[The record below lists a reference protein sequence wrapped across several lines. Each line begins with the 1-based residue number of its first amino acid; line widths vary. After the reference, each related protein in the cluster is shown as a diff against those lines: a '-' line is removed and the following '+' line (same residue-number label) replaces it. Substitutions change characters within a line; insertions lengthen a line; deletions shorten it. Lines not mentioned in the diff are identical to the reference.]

1 MSSIDER
8 VVQMKFDNKQFES
21 GVRTTLAALEALK
34 KGLDFKATST
44 KFSTSLESLNK
55 DAQNL
60 KKTLNFKD
68 ASKSF
73 DDLGN
78 SAKSATSNIDF
89 ATVGNKLMSLS
100 EKIQG
105 VKKHFT
111 FSKEANNVADLERTV
126 NKMDLSPMANA
137 IEDIKNRFNNMGIVG
152 ITIMQN
158 LTNMAMQTGTSI
170 VKAMSIQSV
179 IDGYREYETQIN
191 SVQTIL
197 ANTKKEGTNIAQ
209 VNSALD
215 TLNTYADKT
224 IYNFTEMTRNIGTFT
239 AAGVD
244 LQTSVNSIQGI
255 ANLAAVSGSSSLQAS
270 TAMYQLSQAIA
281 SGTVKLMDWNSVVNA
296 GMGGQVF
303 QDALIRTSEHL
314 HTGAKAAIEAQG
326 SFRES
331 LQTGWLTVDVLTE
344 TLKQFSLNVETAEDY
359 EQVMADLVSQGYT
372 EEEAKDI
379 ADMARTAMDAATKVK
394 TFTQLIDTLKE
405 ELGSGWAMSW
415 RIIIGDFEDAKA
427 LWTEVANVLQ
437 TAISNSSQ
445 LRNDMLKGWADLGGR
460 TTMIEGF
467 KNIFEAIVPILTK
480 VSESFREL
488 FPRTTS
494 QQLYDLTV
502 KFKDFTETLKPSEER
517 LNQISRISKGLFS
530 ILSMLKKSVA
540 TIIKPIGDFLGSDG
554 MKGLIDGLLEA
565 AACFGDFF
573 SAMNEGAE
581 SSGFFTKVT
590 ENLSN
595 TLKGLSNPLSVIGE
609 VIKDFAK
616 MITDI
621 AKVISESLGSL
632 FEWLTGN
639 INFSDILTLI
649 ASGGIVSVAS
659 NIDKLVESI
668 QKFLKNIANKQYT
681 GFIDTLKTSLSSFF
695 KELGASIQAF
705 TMMVNTV
712 SLVAI
717 AGAIALLVHSIKV
730 LTQLDFGLVLAN
742 LPVMA
747 ILIGTLVKNFK
758 KLVVVIKGLNLK
770 STIAASL
777 AMVALAES
785 LNLMA
790 KAMQKM
796 ADIPFDKILQSLGS
810 VIVVLKA
817 MSVLLRKTDLSKKSL
832 SASATL
838 ILISASLVVM
848 SKAIENLANL
858 SVGGAIQGVVA
869 ISAALF
875 AMVGALKLIDNLK
888 ISPSVPVTLLGISI
902 SMVIVAKA
910 LKELGSMSLDD
921 EIPNSLSAMAIALTE
936 LTVVTA
942 VLDKFSGLKSLV
954 GAASILMLTLALK
967 PIAEALK
974 EFAKISDLSAGRALR
989 IMGIALLELVVVNG
1003 ILGYFAGLS
1012 GVVAAVSVLI
1022 LVQALQPIADALKE
1036 FSSINVDDSQR
1047 ALEMMGIALLELIT
1061 IDGIL
1066 GRFAGLSGIVAAVS
1080 VLILVQALQ
1089 PIADAL
1095 KEFVSMS
1102 WDEIKRGLVAMGGA
1116 LVELGIVA
1124 GLLGGLGGI
1133 AALVGAG
1140 TILLASQGLEQIA
1153 NALQKFGSMSW
1164 DEIEQGLTA
1173 MGIALEQIAVGSLLN
1188 TLGIIG
1194 SFSIA
1199 EVAEPLG
1206 VLADSVKKWQDVQV
1220 PENLKDQLYAL
1231 SDGVM
1236 AFTLSGF
1243 GAGVIADVAEPLG
1256 VMAESLRKWQDVQV
1270 SDELTDSL
1278 KRFANALVDFNLA
1291 FIAGFSIGAVVDPLK
1306 NLAEAVNQWKD
1317 VSIPDDIDDGLTA
1330 LSEGI
1335 NAFSLSF
1342 AGGFSLGT
1350 VTGPLGDLADAV
1362 KKWQGV
1368 SVPEGIGDQLKS
1380 LADAISVFSGAF
1392 VTGWSLGSVAGP
1404 LGDLADSLHKWEGL
1418 TIPTDIQDG
1427 LTSLA
1432 NGVNQF
1438 ANSGSAMYILNESGG
1453 ALGVLGEGLQ
1463 KLSGIDYEGIAGH
1476 LTSFSQSIQGLPEQ
1490 LSSFTTAIGDSIYTI
1505 ATSIVSQTDSVITAV
1520 TDMMNQVVNSLNAQN
1535 DAFGQAGSNIAQ
1547 YFTYEMSQGL
1557 LTQGM
1562 VVVTAIQQLSQQ
1574 ITEAGLSEFS
1584 SYVTDYVTSGSDLL
1598 QAFEQGADSRKSEV
1612 VSLFQSL
1619 ASECLTALQSTDN
1632 TGFYQAGLNMMLG
1645 LQNGIIEGRSGVINA
1660 AIKVST
1666 DALTATRDALDEH
1679 SPSKATAKMG
1689 RYYDQGLINGMEEL
1703 LHKVRKTSE
1712 IVGKEALTGLK
1723 NSMSGLEVNTTSFSP
1738 VITPVVDASNLRTL
1752 SGFNTSKTLTY
1763 NARIANAQVISPV
1776 RAMQKSFEQER
1787 AATVQS
1793 NNEVLESLKGLR
1805 SDISSYNETLSTM
1818 ENAMYIDGKKLASS
1832 IAKPMNRELGTLSKR
1847 GRL

>member
-1 MSSIDER
+1 MSSVDER

-78 SAKSATSNIDF
+78 SAKSVTSKIDF
-89 ATVGNKLMSLS
+89 TTVGNKLMSLS

-111 FSKEANNVADLERTV
+111 FNKEANNVADLERTV
-126 NKMDLSPMANA
+126 NKIDLSPMANA
-137 IEDIKNRFNNMGIVG
+137 IEDVKNRFNNMGIVG

-197 ANTKKEGTNIAQ
+197 ANTKKEGTNITQ

-215 TLNTYADKT
+215 TLNAYADKT

-239 AAGVD
+239 AAGVG
-244 LQTSVNSIQGI
+244 LQTSVDSIQGI

-281 SGTVKLMDWNSVVNA
+281 AGTVKLMDWNSVVNA

-314 HTGAKAAIEAQG
+314 KTGAKAAIEAKG

-331 LQTGWLTVDVLTE
+331 LQEGWLTVDVLTE
-344 TLKQFSLNVETAEDY
+344 TLKQFALNAESAEDY
-359 EQVMADLVSQGYT
+359 ERVMADLVSQGYT
-372 EEEAKDI
+372 QDEAKDI

-405 ELGSGWAMSW
+405 ELGSGWAQTW
-415 RIIIGDFEDAKA
+415 RIVIGDFEDAKT
-427 LWTEVANVLQ
+427 LWTDVANVLQ

-445 LRNDMLKGWADLGGR
+445 LRNDMVQGWADLGGR
-460 TTMIEGF
+460 TTMLEGF
-467 KNIFEAIVPILTK
+467 KNIFESIVPILTK

-502 KFKDFTETLKPSEER
+502 KFKDFTATLKPSEER
-517 LNQISRISKGLFS
+517 LNQIGRISKGLFS

-540 TIIKPIGDFLGSDG
+540 AIIKPIGDFLGSDG

-565 AACFGDFF
+565 TACFGDFF
-573 SAMNEGAE
+573 SAMNEGTE
-581 SSGFFTKVT
+581 SSGFFTSVT

-595 TLKGLSNPLSVIGE
+595 ALKGLSNPLSAIGE
-609 VIKDFAK
+609 GIKAFAK

-621 AKVISESLGSL
+621 ANVISEGLGSL

-639 INFSDILTLI
+639 INLDDILTLI
-649 ASGGIVSVAS
+649 AGGGIVSVAS
-659 NIDKLVESI
+659 NIDKLTEAI
-668 QKFLKNIANKQYT
+668 QKFLKNIANKQNT
-681 GFIDTLKTSLSSFF
+681 GFIDTLKTSLTSFF
-695 KELGASIQAF
+695 KELGASLQAF

-747 ILIGTLVKNFK
+747 VLIGTLVKNFK
-758 KLVVVIKGLNLK
+758 KLVVVIKGLDPK

-796 ADIPFDKILQSLGS
+796 ADIPSDKILQSLGS
-810 VIVVLKA
+810 VIAVLTA
-817 MSVLLRKTDLSKKSL
+817 MSVFLNKTDLSNKSL
-832 SASATL
+832 SASVTL
-838 ILISASLVVM
+838 IAISASLVIM

-858 SVGGAIQGVVA
+858 SIGGVIQGVVG

-875 AMVGALKLIDNLK
+875 AMVGALKLLDGLK
-888 ISPSVPVTLLGISI
+888 ISASVPITLLSISI
-902 SMVIVAKA
+902 SMTIVAKA
-910 LKELGSMSLDD
+910 LKELGSMSWD
-921 EIPNSLSAMAIALTE
+921 EITKSLSTMAIALTE
-936 LTVVTA
+936 LVAVTV
-942 VLDKFSGLKSLV
+942 VLDKFSGAKSLV
-954 GAASILMLTLALK
+954 GAAAVLMLTLALK

-974 EFAKISDLSAGRALR
+974 EFAEMNISSAERALA
-989 IMGIALLELVVVNG
+989 IMGTALLELALVNG
-1003 ILGYFAGLS
+1003 ILGQFGGASAIL
-1012 GVVAAVSVLI
+1012 AAASVLI

-1036 FSSINVDDSQR
+1036 FASIQVDDAQR
-1047 ALEMMGIALLELIT
+1047 ALDTMGIALLELALV
-1061 IDGIL
+1061 DGIL
-1066 GRFAGLSGIVAAVS
+1066 GRFAGLSGVIAAAS

-1095 KEFVSMS
+1095 KQFASMS
-1102 WDEIKRGLVAMGGA
+1102 WDEIARGLVAMGGA
-1116 LVELGIVA
+1116 LAELGIVA

-1164 DEIEQGLTA
+1164 DEIDRGLEA
-1173 MGIALEQIAVGSLLN
+1173 MSSALGQIAFGSLLN

-1236 AFTLSGF
+1236 AFTWNGF

-1256 VMAESLRKWQDVQV
+1256 VMAESLRTWQDVQV
-1270 SDELTDSL
+1270 SDELANSL
-1278 KRFANALVDFNLA
+1278 KRFANALGNFNGA
-1291 FIAGFSIGAVVDPLK
+1291 FAAGFSIGTVVDPLK
-1306 NLAEAVNQWKD
+1306 HLAEAVERWKD
-1317 VSIPDDIDDGLTA
+1317 VSIPVDIGVGLKRLA
-1330 LSEGI
+1330 AGI

-1362 KKWQGV
+1362 RKWQGV

-1380 LADAISVFSGAF
+1380 LADAIGVFAGAF
-1392 VTGWSLGSVAGP
+1392 VTGWSLGSITGP
-1404 LGDLADSLHKWEGL
+1404 LGDLGDSLRKWQGL
-1418 TIPTDIQDG
+1418 TIPTAIQGG
-1427 LTSLA
+1427 LTALA

-1438 ANSGSAMYILNESGG
+1438 ANSGSAMSILNESGG
-1453 ALGVLGEGLQ
+1453 ALGVLGDGLQ
-1463 KLSGIDYEGIAGH
+1463 KLSGIDYEGISGH
-1476 LTSFSQSIQGLPEQ
+1476 LTSFSQSMQGLPEQ
-1490 LSSFTTAIGDSIYTI
+1490 LSSVTTAIGDSIDTLAMSI
-1505 ATSIVSQTDSVITAV
+1505 ASQTGSVITSV
-1520 TDMMNQVVNSLNAQN
+1520 TDMMSQVVNSLNTQN
-1535 DAFGQAGSNIAQ
+1535 EAFRQAGSNITQ
-1547 YFTYEMSQGL
+1547 CLTDGMNQGL
-1557 LTQGM
+1557 LTQGFT
-1562 VVVTAIQQLSQQ
+1562 VVATMQQQSQQ
-1574 ITEAGLSEFS
+1574 ITEAGLSEFRS
-1584 SYVTDYVTSGSDLL
+1584 KVTNYMTSGSDLL
-1598 QAFEQGADSRKSEV
+1598 QAFKQGADSRKSEV
-1612 VSLFQSL
+1612 VSLFRSL
-1619 ASECLTALQSTDN
+1619 ASECLTAIQSTGN
-1632 TGFYQAGLNMMLG
+1632 TGFYQAGLNMMMG
-1645 LQNGIIEGRSGVINA
+1645 LQNGIIAGRSGVITSA
-1660 AIKVST
+1660 TKVAT
-1666 DALTATRDALDEH
+1666 DALTATKKALDEH
-1679 SPSKATAKMG
+1679 SPSKATTKFG
-1689 RYYDQGLINGMEEL
+1689 RYYDQGLINGMEDL
-1703 LHKVRKTSE
+1703 LHKVRKSGE
-1712 IVGKEALTGLK
+1712 LVGKEALNGLK
-1723 NSMSGLEVNTTSFSP
+1723 NSMSGLEINANSYSP
-1738 VITPVVDASNLRTL
+1738 VITPVVDASNLKTL
-1752 SGFNTSKTLTY
+1752 SGFNASKTLTY

-1776 RAMQKSFEQER
+1776 RAMQKSFEQEQ
-1787 AATVQS
+1787 AATIQS
-1793 NNEVLESLKGLR
+1793 NNEVLESIKGLR
-1805 SDISSYNETLSTM
+1805 SDISSYNETLSNM
-1818 ENAMYIDGKKLASS
+1818 ENAMYVDGKKLASS

>member
-78 SAKSATSNIDF
+78 SAKSATSKIDF

-111 FSKEANNVADLERTV
+111 FNKEANNVADLERTV

-170 VKAMSIQSV
+170 AKALSIQPV

-244 LQTSVNSIQGI
+244 LQTSVDSIQGI
-255 ANLAAVSGSSSLQAS
+255 ANLAAISGSSSLQAS

-405 ELGSGWAMSW
+405 ELGSGWAQTW
-415 RIIIGDFEDAKA
+415 RIVIGDFEEAKA

-467 KNIFEAIVPILTK
+467 KNIFEAIVPVLTK
-480 VSESFREL
+480 ISESFREI

-554 MKGLIDGLLEA
+554 MNGLIDGLLEA

-573 SAMNEGAE
+573 SAMNEGTE
-581 SSGFFTKVT
+581 SSGFFTTVT

-595 TLKGLSNPLSVIGE
+595 VLKGLSNPLSAIGE
-609 VIKDFAK
+609 IIKDFAK

-621 AKVISESLGSL
+621 AKVISEGLGSL

-668 QKFLKNIANKQYT
+668 QKFLKNIANKQNT

-695 KELGASIQAF
+695 KELGASLQAF

-742 LPVMA
+742 LPVIA
-747 ILIGTLVKNFK
+747 ILIGTLIKNFK
-758 KLVVVIKGLNLK
+758 KLVVVIKGLNIK
-770 STIAASL
+770 STIAASF

-790 KAMQKM
+790 KAMQKI
-796 ADIPFDKILQSLGS
+796 ADIPSDKILQSLGS

-817 MSVLLRKTDLSKKSL
+817 MSVFLNKTDLSKKSL

-838 ILISASLVVM
+838 IAISASLVIM

-858 SVGGAIQGVVA
+858 SVVGAIQGVVA
-869 ISAALF
+869 ISAALY
-875 AMVGALKLIDNLK
+875 AMVGALKLLDGLK
-888 ISPSVPVTLLGISI
+888 ISPSVPVTLLGVSI
-902 SMVIVAKA
+902 SMAIVAKA
-910 LKELGSMSLDD
+910 LKELGSMSWDD

-942 VLDKFSGLKSLV
+942 VLDKFSGIKSLV

-989 IMGIALLELVVVNG
+989 IMGLALLELVVVDG
-1003 ILGYFAGLS
+1003 ILGYFSGLS
-1012 GVVAAVSVLI
+1012 GIVAAASVLI

-1036 FSSINVDDSQR
+1036 F
-1047 ALEMMGIALLELIT
+1047 A
-1061 IDGIL
+1061 
-1066 GRFAGLSGIVAAVS
+1066 
-1080 VLILVQALQ
+1080 
-1089 PIADAL
+1089 
-1095 KEFVSMS
+1095 SMS

-1256 VMAESLRKWQDVQV
+1256 VMAESLRAWQDVQV

-1278 KRFANALVDFNLA
+1278 KRFANALVDFNGA

-1306 NLAEAVNQWKD
+1306 NLAEAVERWKD

-1330 LSEGI
+1330 LADGI

-1342 AGGFSLGT
+1342 AGGFSIGT

-1404 LGDLADSLHKWEGL
+1404 LGDLGDSLRKWEGL
-1418 TIPTDIQDG
+1418 TIPTGIQDG
-1427 LTSLA
+1427 LTALA

-1438 ANSGSAMYILNESGG
+1438 ANSGSSMYILNESGG

-1490 LSSFTTAIGDSIYTI
+1490 LSSFTTAIGDSINTI

-1535 DAFGQAGSNIAQ
+1535 EAFGQAGSNIAQ
-1547 YFTYEMSQGL
+1547 YFTNEMSQGL

-1562 VVVTAIQQLSQQ
+1562 VVVTAMQQLSQQ

-1619 ASECLTALQSTDN
+1619 ASECLTALQSTGD

-1645 LQNGIIEGRSGVINA
+1645 LQNGILEGRSGVINA

-1666 DALTATRDALDEH
+1666 DALTATHEALDEN

-1689 RYYDQGLINGMEEL
+1689 RYYDQGLINGMVEL
-1703 LHKVRKTSE
+1703 LHKVRKSGE
-1712 IVGKEALTGLK
+1712 LVGKEALTGLK
-1723 NSMSGLEVNTTSFSP
+1723 NSMSGLEINTNSYSP

-1752 SGFNTSKTLTY
+1752 SGFNTGKTLTY

-1776 RAMQKSFEQER
+1776 RAMQKSFEQEL

-1793 NNEVLESLKGLR
+1793 NNEVLESLNGLR

>member
-73 DDLGN
+73 NDLGN
-78 SAKSATSNIDF
+78 SAKSATSKIDF
-89 ATVGNKLMSLS
+89 TTVGNKLMSLS

-111 FSKEANNVADLERTV
+111 FNKEANNVADLERTV
-126 NKMDLSPMANA
+126 NKIDLSPMANA
-137 IEDIKNRFNNMGIVG
+137 IEDVKNRFNNMGIVG

-197 ANTKKEGTNIAQ
+197 ANTKKEGTNITQ

-215 TLNTYADKT
+215 TLNAYADKT

-239 AAGVD
+239 AAGVG
-244 LQTSVNSIQGI
+244 LQTSVDSIQGI

-281 SGTVKLMDWNSVVNA
+281 AGTVKLMDWNSVVNA

-314 HTGAKAAIEAQG
+314 KTGAKAAIEAKG

-331 LQTGWLTVDVLTE
+331 LQEGWLTVDVLTE
-344 TLKQFSLNVETAEDY
+344 TLKQFALNAESAEDY
-359 EQVMADLVSQGYT
+359 ERVMADLVSQGYT
-372 EEEAKDI
+372 QDEAKDI

-405 ELGSGWAMSW
+405 ELGSGWAQTW
-415 RIIIGDFEDAKA
+415 RIVIGDFEDAKT
-427 LWTEVANVLQ
+427 LWTDVANVLQ

-445 LRNDMLKGWADLGGR
+445 LRNDMVQGWADLGGR
-460 TTMIEGF
+460 TTMLEGF
-467 KNIFEAIVPILTK
+467 KNIFESIVPILTK

-502 KFKDFTETLKPSEER
+502 KFKDFTATLKPSEER
-517 LNQISRISKGLFS
+517 LNQIGRISKGLFS

-540 TIIKPIGDFLGSDG
+540 AIIKPIGDFLGSDG

-565 AACFGDFF
+565 TACFGDFF
-573 SAMNEGAE
+573 SAMNEGTE
-581 SSGFFTKVT
+581 SSGFFTSVT

-595 TLKGLSNPLSVIGE
+595 ALKGLSNPLSAIGE
-609 VIKDFAK
+609 GIKAFAK

-621 AKVISESLGSL
+621 ANVISEGLGSL

-639 INFSDILTLI
+639 INLDDILTLI
-649 ASGGIVSVAS
+649 AGGGIVSVAS
-659 NIDKLVESI
+659 NIDKLTESI
-668 QKFLKNIANKQYT
+668 QKFLKNIANKQNT
-681 GFIDTLKTSLSSFF
+681 GFIDTLKTSLTSFF
-695 KELGASIQAF
+695 KELGASLQAF

-747 ILIGTLVKNFK
+747 VLIGTLVKNFK
-758 KLVVVIKGLNLK
+758 KLVVVIKGLDPK

-796 ADIPFDKILQSLGS
+796 ADIPSDKILQSLGS
-810 VIVVLKA
+810 VIAVLTA
-817 MSVLLRKTDLSKKSL
+817 MSVFLNKTDLSNKSL
-832 SASATL
+832 SASVTL
-838 ILISASLVVM
+838 IAISASLVIM

-858 SVGGAIQGVVA
+858 SIGGVIQGVVG

-875 AMVGALKLIDNLK
+875 AMVGALKLLDGLK
-888 ISPSVPVTLLGISI
+888 ISASVPITLLSISI
-902 SMVIVAKA
+902 SMTIVAKA
-910 LKELGSMSLDD
+910 LKELGSMSWD
-921 EIPNSLSAMAIALTE
+921 EITKSLSTMAIALTE
-936 LTVVTA
+936 LAAVTV
-942 VLDKFSGLKSLV
+942 VLDKFSGAKSLV
-954 GAASILMLTLALK
+954 GAAAVLMLTLALK

-974 EFAKISDLSAGRALR
+974 EFAKMNISSAERALA
-989 IMGIALLELVVVNG
+989 IMGTALLELALVNG
-1003 ILGYFAGLS
+1003 ILGQFG
-1012 GVVAAVSVLI
+1012 GVSAILAAASVLI

-1036 FSSINVDDSQR
+1036 FASIQVDDAQH
-1047 ALEMMGIALLELIT
+1047 ALDTMGIALLELALV
-1061 IDGIL
+1061 DGIL
-1066 GRFAGLSGIVAAVS
+1066 GRFAGLSGVVAAAS

-1095 KEFVSMS
+1095 KQFASMS
-1102 WDEIKRGLVAMGGA
+1102 WDEIARGLVAMGGA
-1116 LVELGIVA
+1116 LAELGIVA

-1164 DEIEQGLTA
+1164 DEIDRGLEA
-1173 MGIALEQIAVGSLLN
+1173 MSSALGQIAFGSLLN

-1236 AFTLSGF
+1236 AFTWNGF

-1256 VMAESLRKWQDVQV
+1256 VMAESLRTWQDVQV
-1270 SDELTDSL
+1270 SDELANSL
-1278 KRFANALVDFNLA
+1278 KRFANALANFNGA
-1291 FIAGFSIGAVVDPLK
+1291 FAAGFSIGTVVDPLRH
-1306 NLAEAVNQWKD
+1306 LAEAVERWKD
-1317 VSIPDDIDDGLTA
+1317 VSIPVDIGVGLKRLA
-1330 LSEGI
+1330 AGI

-1362 KKWQGV
+1362 RKWQGV

-1380 LADAISVFSGAF
+1380 LADAIGVFAGAF
-1392 VTGWSLGSVAGP
+1392 VTGWSLGSITGP
-1404 LGDLADSLHKWEGL
+1404 LGDLGDSLRKWQGL
-1418 TIPTDIQDG
+1418 TIPTAIQGG
-1427 LTSLA
+1427 LTALA

-1438 ANSGSAMYILNESGG
+1438 ANSGSAMSILNESGG
-1453 ALGVLGEGLQ
+1453 ALGVLGDGLQ
-1463 KLSGIDYEGIAGH
+1463 KLSGIDYEGISGH
-1476 LTSFSQSIQGLPEQ
+1476 LTSFSQSMQGLPEQ
-1490 LSSFTTAIGDSIYTI
+1490 LSSVTTAIGDSIDTLAMSI
-1505 ATSIVSQTDSVITAV
+1505 ASQTGSVITSV
-1520 TDMMNQVVNSLNAQN
+1520 TDMMSQVVNSLNTQN
-1535 DAFGQAGSNIAQ
+1535 EAFRQAGSNITQ
-1547 YFTYEMSQGL
+1547 CLTDGMNQGL
-1557 LTQGM
+1557 LTQGFT
-1562 VVVTAIQQLSQQ
+1562 VVATMQQQSQQ
-1574 ITEAGLSEFS
+1574 ITEAGLSEFRS
-1584 SYVTDYVTSGSDLL
+1584 KVTNYMTSGSDLL
-1598 QAFEQGADSRKSEV
+1598 QAFKQGADSRKSEV
-1612 VSLFQSL
+1612 VSLFRSL
-1619 ASECLTALQSTDN
+1619 ASECLTAIQSTGN
-1632 TGFYQAGLNMMLG
+1632 TGFYQAGRNMMMG
-1645 LQNGIIEGRSGVINA
+1645 LQNGIIAGRSGVITSA
-1660 AIKVST
+1660 TKVAT
-1666 DALTATRDALDEH
+1666 DALTATKKALDEH
-1679 SPSKATAKMG
+1679 SPSKATAKFG
-1689 RYYDQGLINGMEEL
+1689 RYYDQGLINGMEDL
-1703 LHKVRKTSE
+1703 LHKVRKSGE
-1712 IVGKEALTGLK
+1712 LVGKEALNGLK
-1723 NSMSGLEVNTTSFSP
+1723 NSMSGLEINANSYSP
-1738 VITPVVDASNLRTL
+1738 VITPVVDASNLKTL
-1752 SGFNTSKTLTY
+1752 SGFNASKTLTY

-1776 RAMQKSFEQER
+1776 RAMQKSFEQEQ
-1787 AATVQS
+1787 AATIQS
-1793 NNEVLESLKGLR
+1793 NNEVLESIKGLR
-1805 SDISSYNETLSTM
+1805 SDISSYNETLSNM
-1818 ENAMYIDGKKLASS
+1818 ENAMYVDGKKLASS

>member
-73 DDLGN
+73 SDLGN
-78 SAKSATSNIDF
+78 SAKSATSKIDF
-89 ATVGNKLMSLS
+89 TTVGNKLMSLS

-111 FSKEANNVADLERTV
+111 FNKEANNVADLERTV
-126 NKMDLSPMANA
+126 NKIDLSPMANA
-137 IEDIKNRFNNMGIVG
+137 IEDVKNRFNNMGIVG

-158 LTNMAMQTGTSI
+158 LTNMAMQTGASI

-239 AAGVD
+239 AAGVG
-244 LQTSVNSIQGI
+244 LQTSVDSIQGI

-314 HTGAKAAIEAQG
+314 KTGAKAAIEANG

-331 LQTGWLTVDVLTE
+331 LQEGWLTVDVLTE
-344 TLKQFSLNVETAEDY
+344 TLKQFALNAESAEDY
-359 EQVMADLVSQGYT
+359 ERVMADLVSQGYT
-372 EEEAKDI
+372 QDEAKDI

-405 ELGSGWAMSW
+405 ALGSGWAQTW
-415 RIIIGDFEDAKA
+415 RIVIGDFEDAKT
-427 LWTEVANVLQ
+427 LWTDVANVLQ

-445 LRNDMLKGWADLGGR
+445 LRNDMVQGWADLGGR
-460 TTMIEGF
+460 TTMLEGF
-467 KNIFEAIVPILTK
+467 KNIFESIVPILTK

-502 KFKDFTETLKPSEER
+502 KFKDFTATLKPSEER
-517 LNQISRISKGLFS
+517 LNQIGRISKGLFS

-540 TIIKPIGDFLGSDG
+540 SIIKPIGDFLGSDG

-595 TLKGLSNPLSVIGE
+595 ALKGLSNPLSAIGE
-609 VIKDFAK
+609 GIKAFAK

-621 AKVISESLGSL
+621 ANVISEGLGSL

-639 INFSDILTLI
+639 INLDDILTLI
-649 ASGGIVSVAS
+649 AGGGIVSVAS
-659 NIDKLVESI
+659 NIDKLTESI
-668 QKFLKNIANKQYT
+668 QKFLKNIANKQNT
-681 GFIDTLKTSLSSFF
+681 GFIDTLKTSLTSFF
-695 KELGASIQAF
+695 KELGASLQAF
-705 TMMVNTV
+705 TTMVNTV
-712 SLVAI
+712 SLATI

-747 ILIGTLVKNFK
+747 ALIGTLVKNFK
-758 KLVVVIKGLNLK
+758 KLVVVIKGLDPK
-770 STIAASL
+770 STIAASV
-777 AMVALAES
+777 AMIALAES

-796 ADIPFDKILQSLGS
+796 ADIPSDKILQSLGS
-810 VIVVLKA
+810 VIAVLTA
-817 MSVLLRKTDLSKKSL
+817 MSVFLNKTDLSNKSL
-832 SASATL
+832 SASVTL
-838 ILISASLVVM
+838 IAISASLVIM

-858 SVGGAIQGVVA
+858 SIGGVIQGVVG

-875 AMVGALKLIDNLK
+875 AMVGALKLLDGLK
-888 ISPSVPVTLLGISI
+888 ISPSVPITLLSISI
-902 SMVIVAKA
+902 SMTIVAKA
-910 LKELGSMSLDD
+910 LKDLGSMSWD
-921 EIPNSLSAMAIALTE
+921 EITKSLSTMAIALTE
-936 LTVVTA
+936 LAAVTV
-942 VLDKFSGLKSLV
+942 VLDKFSGAKSLV
-954 GAASILMLTLALK
+954 GAAAVLMLTLALK

-974 EFAKISDLSAGRALR
+974 EFAEMNISSAERALA
-989 IMGIALLELVVVNG
+989 IMGTALLELALVNG
-1003 ILGYFAGLS
+1003 ILGRFG
-1012 GVVAAVSVLI
+1012 GVSAILAAASVLI

-1036 FSSINVDDSQR
+1036 FASIQVDDAQR
-1047 ALEMMGIALLELIT
+1047 ALDTMGTALLELVLV
-1061 IDGIL
+1061 DGIL
-1066 GRFAGLSGIVAAVS
+1066 GRFAGLSGVVAAAS

-1095 KEFVSMS
+1095 KQFASMS
-1102 WDEIKRGLVAMGGA
+1102 WDEIARGLVAMGGA
-1116 LVELGIVA
+1116 LAELGIVA

-1164 DEIEQGLTA
+1164 DEIDRGLEA
-1173 MGIALEQIAVGSLLN
+1173 MSSALGQIAFGSLLN

-1206 VLADSVKKWQDVQV
+1206 VLADSIKKWQDVQV

-1236 AFTLSGF
+1236 AFSWNGF

-1256 VMAESLRKWQDVQV
+1256 VMAESLRTWQDVQV
-1270 SDELTDSL
+1270 SDELANSL
-1278 KRFANALVDFNLA
+1278 KRFANALGNFNGA
-1291 FIAGFSIGAVVDPLK
+1291 FAAGFSIGTVVDPLK
-1306 NLAEAVNQWKD
+1306 HLAEAVERWKD
-1317 VSIPDDIDDGLTA
+1317 VSIPVDIGVGLKRLA
-1330 LSEGI
+1330 AGI

-1362 KKWQGV
+1362 RKWQGV

-1380 LADAISVFSGAF
+1380 LADAIGVFAGAF
-1392 VTGWSLGSVAGP
+1392 VTGWSLGSITGP
-1404 LGDLADSLHKWEGL
+1404 LGDLGDSLRKWQGL
-1418 TIPTDIQDG
+1418 TIPTAIQGG
-1427 LTSLA
+1427 LTALA

-1438 ANSGSAMYILNESGG
+1438 ANSGSAMSILNESGG
-1453 ALGVLGEGLQ
+1453 ALGVLGDGLQ
-1463 KLSGIDYEGIAGH
+1463 KLSGIDYEGISGH
-1476 LTSFSQSIQGLPEQ
+1476 LTSFSQSLQGLPEQ
-1490 LSSFTTAIGDSIYTI
+1490 LSSVTTAIGDSIDTLAMSI
-1505 ATSIVSQTDSVITAV
+1505 ASQTGSVITSV
-1520 TDMMNQVVNSLNAQN
+1520 TDMMSQVVNSLNTQN
-1535 DAFGQAGSNIAQ
+1535 EAFRQAGLNIMQ
-1547 YFTYEMSQGL
+1547 CLTDGMNQGL
-1557 LTQGM
+1557 LTQGFT
-1562 VVVTAIQQLSQQ
+1562 VVATMQQQSQQ
-1574 ITEAGLSEFS
+1574 ITEAGLSEFRS
-1584 SYVTDYVTSGSDLL
+1584 KVTNYMTSGSDLL
-1598 QAFEQGADSRKSEV
+1598 QAFKQGADSRKSEV
-1612 VSLFQSL
+1612 VSLFRSL
-1619 ASECLTALQSTDN
+1619 ASECLTAIQSTGN
-1632 TGFYQAGLNMMLG
+1632 TGFYQAGLNMMMG
-1645 LQNGIIEGRSGVINA
+1645 LQNGILAGRSGVITSA
-1660 AIKVST
+1660 TKVAT
-1666 DALTATRDALDEH
+1666 DALTATKKALDEH
-1679 SPSKATAKMG
+1679 SPSKATAKFG
-1689 RYYDQGLINGMEEL
+1689 RYYDQGLINGMEDL
-1703 LHKVRKTSE
+1703 LHKVRKSGE
-1712 IVGKEALTGLK
+1712 LVGKEALNGLK
-1723 NSMSGLEVNTTSFSP
+1723 NSMSGLEINTKSYSP

-1752 SGFNTSKTLTY
+1752 SGFNASKTLTY

-1776 RAMQKSFEQER
+1776 RAMQKSFEQEQ
-1787 AATVQS
+1787 AATIQS
-1793 NNEVLESLKGLR
+1793 NNEVLESIKGLR
-1805 SDISSYNETLSTM
+1805 SDISSYNETLSNM
-1818 ENAMYIDGKKLASS
+1818 ENAMYVDGKKLASS

>member
-55 DAQNL
+55 NAQNL

-78 SAKSATSNIDF
+78 SAKLATSKIDF
-89 ATVGNKLMSLS
+89 ATVGNKLISLG

-111 FSKEANNVADLERTV
+111 FSQEANNVADLERTV

-158 LTNMAMQTGTSI
+158 LTNMAMQTGASI
-170 VKAMSIQSV
+170 AKAMSIQSV

-197 ANTKKEGTNIAQ
+197 ANTQKEGTNITQ

-239 AAGVD
+239 AAGVK
-244 LQTSVNSIQGI
+244 LQTSVDSIQGI

-281 SGTVKLMDWNSVVNA
+281 AGTVKLMDWNSVVNA

-344 TLKQFSLNVETAEDY
+344 TLKQFALNVETAEDY
-359 EQVMADLVSQGYT
+359 ENAMADLVAQGYT
-372 EEEAKDI
+372 QEEAKNI
-379 ADMARTAMDAATKVK
+379 VDMARTAMDAATKVK

-415 RIIIGDFEDAKA
+415 RIVIGDFEDAKA

-445 LRNDMLKGWADLGGR
+445 LRNDMLQGWADLGGR
-460 TTMIEGF
+460 TTMLEGF
-467 KNIFEAIVPILTK
+467 KNIFEAIVPVLTK
-480 VSESFREL
+480 ISESFREL

-502 KFKDFTETLKPSEER
+502 KFKDFTATLKPSEER

-530 ILSMLKKSVA
+530 VLSMVKKSVA
-540 TIIKPIGDFLGSDG
+540 AIIKPIGDFLGSDG
-554 MKGLIDGLLEA
+554 MKGLVDGLIEA
-565 AACFGDFF
+565 TACFGDFF

-581 SSGFFTKVT
+581 SGGFFTKVT

-595 TLKGLSNPLSVIGE
+595 ALKGLSNPLSAIGE
-609 VIKDFAK
+609 GIKAFAK

-621 AKVISESLGSL
+621 AKVISEGLGSL

-639 INFSDILTLI
+639 INLDDILTLI
-649 ASGGIVSVAS
+649 AGGGIVSVAS
-659 NIDKLVESI
+659 NIDKLTEAI
-668 QKFLKNIANKQYT
+668 QKFLKNIANKQNT
-681 GFIDTLKTSLSSFF
+681 GFIDTLKTSLTSFF
-695 KELGASIQAF
+695 KELGASLQAF

-758 KLVVVIKGLNLK
+758 KLVAVIKGLDPK
-770 STIAASL
+770 STMAASL
-777 AMVALAES
+777 VMIALAES

-796 ADIPFDKILQSLGS
+796 ADIPSDKILQSLGS
-810 VIVVLKA
+810 VIAVLTA
-817 MSVLLRKTDLSKKSL
+817 MSVFLNKTDLSNKSL
-832 SASATL
+832 SASAAL
-838 ILISASLVVM
+838 IAISASLVIM

-858 SVGGAIQGVVA
+858 SVGGVIQGVVG

-875 AMVGALKLIDNLK
+875 AMVGALKLLDGLK

-902 SMVIVAKA
+902 SMTIVAKA
-910 LKELGSMSLDD
+910 LKELGSMSWD
-921 EIPNSLSAMAIALTE
+921 EITKSLSTMAIALTE
-936 LTVVTA
+936 LTAVTV
-942 VLDKFSGLKSLV
+942 VLDKFSGVKSLV
-954 GAASILMLTLALK
+954 GAAAVLMLTLALK

-974 EFAKISDLSAGRALR
+974 EFATMNVSSAERALA
-989 IMGIALLELVVVNG
+989 IMGTALLELALVNG
-1003 ILGYFAGLS
+1003 ILGQFGGVSAILAAASVLILVQALQPIADALKEFASIKVDDAQRALDTMGTALLELALVDGILGRFAGLS

-1036 FSSINVDDSQR
+1036 F
-1047 ALEMMGIALLELIT
+1047 A
-1061 IDGIL
+1061 
-1066 GRFAGLSGIVAAVS
+1066 
-1080 VLILVQALQ
+1080 
-1089 PIADAL
+1089 
-1095 KEFVSMS
+1095 SMS
-1102 WDEIKRGLVAMGGA
+1102 WDEIARGLVAMGGA
-1116 LVELGIVA
+1116 LAELGIVA

-1164 DEIEQGLTA
+1164 DEIERGLEA
-1173 MGIALEQIAVGSLLN
+1173 MSSALGQIAFGSMLN

-1236 AFTLSGF
+1236 AFTWNGF

-1256 VMAESLRKWQDVQV
+1256 VMAESLRTWQDVQV
-1270 SDELTDSL
+1270 SDELANSL
-1278 KRFANALVDFNLA
+1278 KRFANALANFNGA
-1291 FIAGFSIGAVVDPLK
+1291 FAAGFSIGTVVDPLK
-1306 NLAEAVNQWKD
+1306 HLAEAVERWKD
-1317 VSIPDDIDDGLTA
+1317 VSIPVDIGVGLKRLA
-1330 LSEGI
+1330 AGI

-1362 KKWQGV
+1362 QKWKGV

-1380 LADAISVFSGAF
+1380 LADAIGVFAGAF
-1392 VTGWSLGSVAGP
+1392 VTGWSLGSVTGP
-1404 LGDLADSLHKWEGL
+1404 LGDLGDSLRKWQGL
-1418 TIPTDIQDG
+1418 TIPTAIQGG
-1427 LTSLA
+1427 LTALA

-1453 ALGVLGEGLQ
+1453 ALGVLGDGLR

-1476 LTSFSQSIQGLPEQ
+1476 LTSFSQSMQGLPEQ
-1490 LSSFTTAIGDSIYTI
+1490 LSSVTTAIGDSIDTLALSI
-1505 ATSIVSQTDSVITAV
+1505 ASQTGSVITAV
-1520 TDMMNQVVNSLNAQN
+1520 TDMMSQVVNSLNTQN
-1535 DAFGQAGSNIAQ
+1535 EAFRQAGSNIVQ
-1547 YFTYEMSQGL
+1547 CLTDGMSQGL

-1562 VVVTAIQQLSQQ
+1562 AVTTTMQQQSQQ
-1574 ITEAGLSEFS
+1574 ITEAGLSEFRS
-1584 SYVTDYVTSGSDLL
+1584 KVTDYMTSGSDLL
-1598 QAFEQGADSRKSEV
+1598 KAFKQGADSRKSEV
-1612 VSLFQSL
+1612 VSLFRSL
-1619 ASECLTALQSTDN
+1619 ASECLTAIQSTGN
-1632 TGFYQAGLNMMLG
+1632 TGFYQAGLNMMMG
-1645 LQNGIIEGRSGVINA
+1645 LQNGIIAGRSGVITSA
-1660 AIKVST
+1660 TKVAT
-1666 DALTATRDALDEH
+1666 DALTATKKALDEH
-1679 SPSKATAKMG
+1679 SPSKATAKFG
-1689 RYYDQGLINGMEEL
+1689 RYYDQGLINGMEDL
-1703 LHKVRKTSE
+1703 LHKVRKSGE
-1712 IVGKEALTGLK
+1712 LVGNEALTGLK
-1723 NSMSGLEVNTTSFSP
+1723 NSMSGLEINTNSYSP

-1752 SGFNTSKTLTY
+1752 SGFNASKTLTY
-1763 NARIANAQVISPV
+1763 NARIANAQVISPI
-1776 RAMQKSFEQER
+1776 RAMQKSFEQEQ

-1793 NNEVLESLKGLR
+1793 NNEVLESLKNLR

-1818 ENAMYIDGKKLASS
+1818 ENAMYVDGKKLASS

>member
-1 MSSIDER
+1 MSSVDER

-78 SAKSATSNIDF
+78 SAKSATSKIDF

-111 FSKEANNVADLERTV
+111 FNKEANNVADLERTV
-126 NKMDLSPMANA
+126 NKIDLSPMANA
-137 IEDIKNRFNNMGIVG
+137 IEDVKNRFNNMGIVG

-239 AAGVD
+239 AAGVG
-244 LQTSVNSIQGI
+244 LQTSVDSIQGI

-281 SGTVKLMDWNSVVNA
+281 AGTVKLMDWNSVVNA

-314 HTGAKAAIEAQG
+314 KTGAKAAIEAQG

-331 LQTGWLTVDVLTE
+331 LQEGWLTVDVLTE
-344 TLKQFSLNVETAEDY
+344 TLKQFALNVESAEDY
-359 EQVMADLVSQGYT
+359 EKAMSDLVAQGYT
-372 EEEAKDI
+372 QEEAKDI
-379 ADMARTAMDAATKVK
+379 VDMARTAMDAATKVK

-405 ELGSGWAMSW
+405 ELGSGWTQTW
-415 RIIIGDFEDAKA
+415 RTVIGDFEDAKT
-427 LWTEVANVLQ
+427 LWTDVANVLQ

-445 LRNDMLKGWADLGGR
+445 LRNDMVQGWADLGGR
-460 TTMIEGF
+460 TTMLEGF
-467 KNIFEAIVPILTK
+467 KNIFESIVPILTK

-502 KFKDFTETLKPSEER
+502 KFKDFTATLKPSEER
-517 LNQISRISKGLFS
+517 LNQIGRISKGLFS

-540 TIIKPIGDFLGSDG
+540 AIIKPIGDFLGSDG
-554 MKGLIDGLLEA
+554 MKGLIDGLFEA
-565 AACFGDFF
+565 TACFGDFF
-573 SAMNEGAE
+573 SAMNEGTE
-581 SSGFFTKVT
+581 SSGFFTSVT

-595 TLKGLSNPLSVIGE
+595 ALKGLSNPLSAIGE
-609 VIKDFAK
+609 GIKAFAK

-621 AKVISESLGSL
+621 ANVISEGLGSL

-639 INFSDILTLI
+639 INLDDILTLI
-649 ASGGIVSVAS
+649 AGGGIVSVAS
-659 NIDKLVESI
+659 NIDKLTESI
-668 QKFLKNIANKQYT
+668 QKFLKNIANKQNT
-681 GFIDTLKTSLSSFF
+681 GFIDTLKTSLTSFF
-695 KELGASIQAF
+695 KELGASLQAF

-747 ILIGTLVKNFK
+747 ALIGTLVKNFK
-758 KLVVVIKGLNLK
+758 KLVVVIKGLDPK

-777 AMVALAES
+777 VMVALAES

-796 ADIPFDKILQSLGS
+796 ADIPSDKILQSLGS
-810 VIVVLKA
+810 VIAVLTA
-817 MSVLLRKTDLSKKSL
+817 MSVFLNKTDLSNKSL
-832 SASATL
+832 SASVTL
-838 ILISASLVVM
+838 IAISASLVIM

-858 SVGGAIQGVVA
+858 SIGGVIQGVVG

-875 AMVGALKLIDNLK
+875 AMVGALKLLDGLK
-888 ISPSVPVTLLGISI
+888 ISASVPITLLSISI
-902 SMVIVAKA
+902 SMTIVAKA
-910 LKELGSMSLDD
+910 LKELGSMSWD
-921 EIPNSLSAMAIALTE
+921 EITKSLSTMAIALTE
-936 LTVVTA
+936 LAAVTV
-942 VLDKFSGLKSLV
+942 VLDKFSGAKSLV
-954 GAASILMLTLALK
+954 GAAAVLMLTLALK
-967 PIAEALK
+967 PIAESLK
-974 EFAKISDLSAGRALR
+974 EFAEMNVSSAERALA
-989 IMGIALLELVVVNG
+989 IMGTALLELALVNG
-1003 ILGYFAGLS
+1003 ILGQFG
-1012 GVVAAVSVLI
+1012 GVSAILAAASVLI
-1022 LVQALQPIADALKE
+1022 LVQALQPIADALKQ
-1036 FSSINVDDSQR
+1036 FASIQVDDAQR
-1047 ALEMMGIALLELIT
+1047 ALDTMGIALLELALV
-1061 IDGIL
+1061 DGIL
-1066 GRFAGLSGIVAAVS
+1066 GRFAGLSGVVAAAS

-1095 KEFVSMS
+1095 KQFASMS
-1102 WDEIKRGLVAMGGA
+1102 WDEIARGLVAMGGA
-1116 LVELGIVA
+1116 LAELGIVA

-1164 DEIEQGLTA
+1164 DEIDRGLEA
-1173 MGIALEQIAVGSLLN
+1173 MSSALGQIAFGSLLN

-1236 AFTLSGF
+1236 AFTWNGF

-1256 VMAESLRKWQDVQV
+1256 VMAESLRTWQDVQV
-1270 SDELTDSL
+1270 SDELANSL
-1278 KRFANALVDFNLA
+1278 KRFANALANFNGA
-1291 FIAGFSIGAVVDPLK
+1291 FAAGFSIGTVVDPLK
-1306 NLAEAVNQWKD
+1306 HLAEAVERWKD
-1317 VSIPDDIDDGLTA
+1317 VSIPVDIGVGLKRLA
-1330 LSEGI
+1330 AGI

-1362 KKWQGV
+1362 RKWQGV

-1380 LADAISVFSGAF
+1380 LADAIGVFAGAF
-1392 VTGWSLGSVAGP
+1392 VTGWSLGSITGP
-1404 LGDLADSLHKWEGL
+1404 LGDLGDSLRKWQGL
-1418 TIPTDIQDG
+1418 TIPTAIQGG
-1427 LTSLA
+1427 LTALA

-1438 ANSGSAMYILNESGG
+1438 ANSGSAMSILNESGG
-1453 ALGVLGEGLQ
+1453 ALGVLGDGLQ

-1476 LTSFSQSIQGLPEQ
+1476 LTSFSQSMQGLPEQ
-1490 LSSFTTAIGDSIYTI
+1490 LSSVTTAIGDSIDTLAMSI
-1505 ATSIVSQTDSVITAV
+1505 ASQTGSVITSV
-1520 TDMMNQVVNSLNAQN
+1520 TDMMSQVVNSLNTQN
-1535 DAFGQAGSNIAQ
+1535 EAFRQAGSNIVQ
-1547 YFTYEMSQGL
+1547 CLTDGMNQGL
-1557 LTQGM
+1557 LTQGFT
-1562 VVVTAIQQLSQQ
+1562 VVATMQQQSQQ
-1574 ITEAGLSEFS
+1574 ITEAGLSEFKS
-1584 SYVTDYVTSGSDLL
+1584 KVTDYMTSGSDLL
-1598 QAFEQGADSRKSEV
+1598 QAFKQGADSRKSEV
-1612 VSLFQSL
+1612 VSLFRSL
-1619 ASECLTALQSTDN
+1619 ASECLTAIQSTGN
-1632 TGFYQAGLNMMLG
+1632 TGFYQAGLNMMMG
-1645 LQNGIIEGRSGVINA
+1645 LQNGIIAGRSGVITSA
-1660 AIKVST
+1660 TKVAT
-1666 DALTATRDALDEH
+1666 DALTATKKALDEH
-1679 SPSKATAKMG
+1679 SPSKATAKFG
-1689 RYYDQGLINGMEEL
+1689 RYYDQGLINGMEDL
-1703 LHKVRKTSE
+1703 LHKVRKSGE
-1712 IVGKEALTGLK
+1712 LVGKEALNGLK
-1723 NSMSGLEVNTTSFSP
+1723 NSMSGLEINANSYSP
-1738 VITPVVDASNLRTL
+1738 VITPVVDASNLKTL
-1752 SGFNTSKTLTY
+1752 SGFNASKTLTY

-1776 RAMQKSFEQER
+1776 RAMQKSFEQEQ
-1787 AATVQS
+1787 AATIQS
-1793 NNEVLESLKGLR
+1793 NNEVLESIKGLR
-1805 SDISSYNETLSTM
+1805 SDISSYNETLSNM
-1818 ENAMYIDGKKLASS
+1818 ENAMYVDGKKLASS

>member
-1 MSSIDER
+1 MSSVDER

-78 SAKSATSNIDF
+78 SAKSATSKIDF

-111 FSKEANNVADLERTV
+111 FNKEANNVADLERTV
-126 NKMDLSPMANA
+126 NKIDLSPMANA
-137 IEDIKNRFNNMGIVG
+137 IEDVKNRFNNMGIVG

-239 AAGVD
+239 AAGVG
-244 LQTSVNSIQGI
+244 LQTSVDSIQGI

-281 SGTVKLMDWNSVVNA
+281 AGTVKLMDWNSVVNA

-314 HTGAKAAIEAQG
+314 KTGAKAAIEAQG

-331 LQTGWLTVDVLTE
+331 LQEGWLTVDVLTE
-344 TLKQFSLNVETAEDY
+344 TLKQFALNVESAEDY
-359 EQVMADLVSQGYT
+359 EKAMSDLVAQGYT
-372 EEEAKDI
+372 QEEAKDI
-379 ADMARTAMDAATKVK
+379 VDMARTAMDAATKVK

-405 ELGSGWAMSW
+405 ELGSGWTQTW
-415 RIIIGDFEDAKA
+415 RTVIGDFEDAKT
-427 LWTEVANVLQ
+427 LWTDVANVLQ

-445 LRNDMLKGWADLGGR
+445 LRNDMVQGWADLGGR
-460 TTMIEGF
+460 TTMLEGF
-467 KNIFEAIVPILTK
+467 KNIFESIVPILTK

-502 KFKDFTETLKPSEER
+502 KFKDFTATLKPSEER
-517 LNQISRISKGLFS
+517 LNQIGRISKGLFS

-540 TIIKPIGDFLGSDG
+540 AIIKPIGDFLGSDG
-554 MKGLIDGLLEA
+554 MKGLIDGLFEA
-565 AACFGDFF
+565 TACFGDFF
-573 SAMNEGAE
+573 SAMNEGTE
-581 SSGFFTKVT
+581 SSGFFTSVT

-595 TLKGLSNPLSVIGE
+595 ALKGLSNPLSAIGE
-609 VIKDFAK
+609 GIKAFAK

-621 AKVISESLGSL
+621 ANVISEGLGSL

-639 INFSDILTLI
+639 INLDDILTLI
-649 ASGGIVSVAS
+649 AGGGIVSVAS
-659 NIDKLVESI
+659 NIDKLTESI
-668 QKFLKNIANKQYT
+668 QKFLKNIANKQNT
-681 GFIDTLKTSLSSFF
+681 GFIDTLKTSLTSFF
-695 KELGASIQAF
+695 KELGASLQAF

-747 ILIGTLVKNFK
+747 ALIGTLVKNFK
-758 KLVVVIKGLNLK
+758 KLVVVIKGLDPK

-777 AMVALAES
+777 VMVALAES

-796 ADIPFDKILQSLGS
+796 ADIPSDKILQSLGS
-810 VIVVLKA
+810 VIAVLTA
-817 MSVLLRKTDLSKKSL
+817 MSVFLNKTDLSNKSL
-832 SASATL
+832 SASVTL
-838 ILISASLVVM
+838 IAISASLVIM

-858 SVGGAIQGVVA
+858 SIGGVIQGVVG

-875 AMVGALKLIDNLK
+875 AMVGALKLLDGLK
-888 ISPSVPVTLLGISI
+888 ISASVPITLLSISI
-902 SMVIVAKA
+902 SMTIVAKA
-910 LKELGSMSLDD
+910 LKELGSMSWD
-921 EIPNSLSAMAIALTE
+921 EITKSLSTMAIALTE
-936 LTVVTA
+936 LAAVTV
-942 VLDKFSGLKSLV
+942 VLDKFSGAKSLV
-954 GAASILMLTLALK
+954 GAAAVLMLTLALK
-967 PIAEALK
+967 PIAESLK
-974 EFAKISDLSAGRALR
+974 EFAEMNVSSAERALA
-989 IMGIALLELVVVNG
+989 IMGTALLELALVNG
-1003 ILGYFAGLS
+1003 ILGQFG
-1012 GVVAAVSVLI
+1012 GVSAILAAASVLI
-1022 LVQALQPIADALKE
+1022 LVQALQPIADALKQ
-1036 FSSINVDDSQR
+1036 FASIQVDDAQR
-1047 ALEMMGIALLELIT
+1047 ALDTMGIALLELALV
-1061 IDGIL
+1061 DGIL
-1066 GRFAGLSGIVAAVS
+1066 GRFAGLSGVVAAAS

-1095 KEFVSMS
+1095 KQFASMS
-1102 WDEIKRGLVAMGGA
+1102 WDEIARGLVAMGGA
-1116 LVELGIVA
+1116 LAELGIVA

-1164 DEIEQGLTA
+1164 DEIDRGLEA
-1173 MGIALEQIAVGSLLN
+1173 MSSALGQIAFGSLLN

-1236 AFTLSGF
+1236 AFTWNGF

-1256 VMAESLRKWQDVQV
+1256 VMAESLRTWQDVQV
-1270 SDELTDSL
+1270 SDELANSL
-1278 KRFANALVDFNLA
+1278 KRFANALANFNGA
-1291 FIAGFSIGAVVDPLK
+1291 FAAGFSIGTVVDPLK
-1306 NLAEAVNQWKD
+1306 HLAEAVERWKD
-1317 VSIPDDIDDGLTA
+1317 VSIPVDIGVGLKRLA
-1330 LSEGI
+1330 AGI

-1362 KKWQGV
+1362 RKWQGV

-1380 LADAISVFSGAF
+1380 LADAIGVFAGAF
-1392 VTGWSLGSVAGP
+1392 VTGWSLGSITGP
-1404 LGDLADSLHKWEGL
+1404 LGDLGDSLRKWQGL
-1418 TIPTDIQDG
+1418 TIPTAIQGG
-1427 LTSLA
+1427 LTALA

-1438 ANSGSAMYILNESGG
+1438 ANSGSAMSILNESGG
-1453 ALGVLGEGLQ
+1453 ALGVLGDGLQ

-1476 LTSFSQSIQGLPEQ
+1476 LTSFSQSMQGLPEQ
-1490 LSSFTTAIGDSIYTI
+1490 LSSVTTAIGDSIDTLAMSI
-1505 ATSIVSQTDSVITAV
+1505 ASQTGSVITSV
-1520 TDMMNQVVNSLNAQN
+1520 TDMMSQVVNSLNTQN
-1535 DAFGQAGSNIAQ
+1535 EAFRQAGSNIVQ
-1547 YFTYEMSQGL
+1547 CLTDGMNQGL
-1557 LTQGM
+1557 LTQGFT
-1562 VVVTAIQQLSQQ
+1562 VVATMQQQSQQ
-1574 ITEAGLSEFS
+1574 ITEAGLSEFKS
-1584 SYVTDYVTSGSDLL
+1584 KVTDYMTSGSDLL
-1598 QAFEQGADSRKSEV
+1598 QAFKQGADSRKSEV
-1612 VSLFQSL
+1612 VSLFRSL
-1619 ASECLTALQSTDN
+1619 ASECLTAIQSTGN
-1632 TGFYQAGLNMMLG
+1632 TGFYQAGLNMMMG
-1645 LQNGIIEGRSGVINA
+1645 LQNGIIAGRSGVITSA
-1660 AIKVST
+1660 TKVAT
-1666 DALTATRDALDEH
+1666 DALTATKKALDEH
-1679 SPSKATAKMG
+1679 SPSKATAKFG
-1689 RYYDQGLINGMEEL
+1689 RYYDQGLINGMEDL
-1703 LHKVRKTSE
+1703 LHKVRKSGE
-1712 IVGKEALTGLK
+1712 LVGKEALNGLK
-1723 NSMSGLEVNTTSFSP
+1723 NSMSGLEINADSYSP

-1752 SGFNTSKTLTY
+1752 SGFNASKTLTY

-1776 RAMQKSFEQER
+1776 RAMQKSFEQEQ
-1787 AATVQS
+1787 AATIQS
-1793 NNEVLESLKGLR
+1793 NNEVLESIKGLR
-1805 SDISSYNETLSTM
+1805 SDISSYNETLSNM
-1818 ENAMYIDGKKLASS
+1818 ENAMYVDGKKLASS

>member
-73 DDLGN
+73 SDLGN
-78 SAKSATSNIDF
+78 SAKSATSKIDF
-89 ATVGNKLMSLS
+89 TTVGNKLMSLS

-111 FSKEANNVADLERTV
+111 FNKEANNVADLERTV
-126 NKMDLSPMANA
+126 NKIDLSPMANA
-137 IEDIKNRFNNMGIVG
+137 IEDVKNRFNNMGIVG

-158 LTNMAMQTGTSI
+158 LTNMAMQTGASI

-239 AAGVD
+239 AAGVG
-244 LQTSVNSIQGI
+244 LQTSVDSIQGI

-314 HTGAKAAIEAQG
+314 KTGAKAAIEANG

-331 LQTGWLTVDVLTE
+331 LQEGWLTVDVLTE
-344 TLKQFSLNVETAEDY
+344 TLKQFALNAESAEDY
-359 EQVMADLVSQGYT
+359 ERVMADLVSQGYT
-372 EEEAKDI
+372 QDEAKDI

-394 TFTQLIDTLKE
+394 TFTQLIDILKE
-405 ELGSGWAMSW
+405 ALGSGWAQTW
-415 RIIIGDFEDAKA
+415 RIVIGDFEDAKT
-427 LWTEVANVLQ
+427 LWTDVANVLQ

-445 LRNDMLKGWADLGGR
+445 LRNDMVQGWADLGGR
-460 TTMIEGF
+460 TTMLEGF
-467 KNIFEAIVPILTK
+467 KNIFESIVPILTK

-502 KFKDFTETLKPSEER
+502 KFKDFTATLKPSEER
-517 LNQISRISKGLFS
+517 LNQIGRISKGLFS

-540 TIIKPIGDFLGSDG
+540 SIIKPIGDFLGSDG

-595 TLKGLSNPLSVIGE
+595 ALKGLSNPLSAIGE
-609 VIKDFAK
+609 GIKAFAK

-621 AKVISESLGSL
+621 ANVISEGLGSL

-639 INFSDILTLI
+639 INLDDILTLI
-649 ASGGIVSVAS
+649 AGGGIVSVAS
-659 NIDKLVESI
+659 NIDKLTESI
-668 QKFLKNIANKQYT
+668 QKFLKNIANKQNT
-681 GFIDTLKTSLSSFF
+681 GFIDTLKTSLTSFF
-695 KELGASIQAF
+695 KELGASLQAF

-712 SLVAI
+712 SLATI

-747 ILIGTLVKNFK
+747 ALIGTLVKNFK
-758 KLVVVIKGLNLK
+758 KLVVVIKGLDPK
-770 STIAASL
+770 STIAASV
-777 AMVALAES
+777 AMIALAES

-796 ADIPFDKILQSLGS
+796 ADIPSDKILQSLGS
-810 VIVVLKA
+810 VIAVLTA
-817 MSVLLRKTDLSKKSL
+817 MSVFLNKTDLSNKSL
-832 SASATL
+832 SASVTL
-838 ILISASLVVM
+838 IAISASLVIM

-858 SVGGAIQGVVA
+858 SIGGVIQGVVG

-875 AMVGALKLIDNLK
+875 AMVGALKLLDGLK
-888 ISPSVPVTLLGISI
+888 ISPSVPITLLSISI
-902 SMVIVAKA
+902 SMTIVAKA
-910 LKELGSMSLDD
+910 LKDLGSMSWD
-921 EIPNSLSAMAIALTE
+921 EITKSLSTMAIALTE
-936 LTVVTA
+936 LAAVTV
-942 VLDKFSGLKSLV
+942 VLDKFSGAKSLV
-954 GAASILMLTLALK
+954 GAAAVLMLTLALK

-974 EFAKISDLSAGRALR
+974 EFAEMNISSAERALA
-989 IMGIALLELVVVNG
+989 IMGTALLELALVNG
-1003 ILGYFAGLS
+1003 ILGRFG
-1012 GVVAAVSVLI
+1012 GVSAILAAASVLI

-1036 FSSINVDDSQR
+1036 FASIQVDDAQR
-1047 ALEMMGIALLELIT
+1047 ALDTMGTALLELVLV
-1061 IDGIL
+1061 DGIL
-1066 GRFAGLSGIVAAVS
+1066 GRFAGLSGVVAAAS

-1095 KEFVSMS
+1095 KQFASMS
-1102 WDEIKRGLVAMGGA
+1102 WDEIARGLVAMGGA
-1116 LVELGIVA
+1116 LAELGIVA

-1164 DEIEQGLTA
+1164 DEIDRGLEA
-1173 MGIALEQIAVGSLLN
+1173 MSSALGQIAFGSLLN

-1206 VLADSVKKWQDVQV
+1206 VLADSIKKWQDVQV

-1236 AFTLSGF
+1236 AFSWNGF

-1256 VMAESLRKWQDVQV
+1256 VMAESLRTWQDVQV
-1270 SDELTDSL
+1270 SDELANSL
-1278 KRFANALVDFNLA
+1278 KRFANALGNFNGA
-1291 FIAGFSIGAVVDPLK
+1291 FAAGFSIGTVVDPLK
-1306 NLAEAVNQWKD
+1306 HLAEAVERWKD
-1317 VSIPDDIDDGLTA
+1317 VSIPVDIGVGLKRLA
-1330 LSEGI
+1330 AGI

-1362 KKWQGV
+1362 RKWQGV

-1380 LADAISVFSGAF
+1380 LADAIGVFAGAF
-1392 VTGWSLGSVAGP
+1392 VTGWSLGSITGP
-1404 LGDLADSLHKWEGL
+1404 LGDLGDSLRKWQGL
-1418 TIPTDIQDG
+1418 TIPTAIQGG
-1427 LTSLA
+1427 LTALA

-1438 ANSGSAMYILNESGG
+1438 ANSGSAMSILNESGG
-1453 ALGVLGEGLQ
+1453 ALGVLGDGLQ
-1463 KLSGIDYEGIAGH
+1463 KLSGIDYEGISGH
-1476 LTSFSQSIQGLPEQ
+1476 LTSFSQSMQGLPEQ
-1490 LSSFTTAIGDSIYTI
+1490 LSSVTTAIGDSIDTLAMSI
-1505 ATSIVSQTDSVITAV
+1505 ASQTGSVITSV
-1520 TDMMNQVVNSLNAQN
+1520 TDMMSQVVNSLNTQN
-1535 DAFGQAGSNIAQ
+1535 EAFRQAGLNIMQ
-1547 YFTYEMSQGL
+1547 CLTDGMNQGL
-1557 LTQGM
+1557 LTQGFT
-1562 VVVTAIQQLSQQ
+1562 VVATMQQQSQQ
-1574 ITEAGLSEFS
+1574 ITEAGLSEFRS
-1584 SYVTDYVTSGSDLL
+1584 KVTNYMTSGSDLL
-1598 QAFEQGADSRKSEV
+1598 QAFKQGADSRKSEV
-1612 VSLFQSL
+1612 VSLFRSL
-1619 ASECLTALQSTDN
+1619 ASECLTAIQSTGN
-1632 TGFYQAGLNMMLG
+1632 TGFYQAGLNMMMG
-1645 LQNGIIEGRSGVINA
+1645 LQNGILAGRSGVITSA
-1660 AIKVST
+1660 TKVAT
-1666 DALTATRDALDEH
+1666 DALTATKKALDEH
-1679 SPSKATAKMG
+1679 SPSKATAKFG
-1689 RYYDQGLINGMEEL
+1689 RYYDQGLINGMEDL
-1703 LHKVRKTSE
+1703 LHKVRKSGE
-1712 IVGKEALTGLK
+1712 LVGKEALNGLK
-1723 NSMSGLEVNTTSFSP
+1723 NSMSGLEINTKSYSP

-1752 SGFNTSKTLTY
+1752 SGFNASKTLTY

-1776 RAMQKSFEQER
+1776 RAMQKSFEQEQ
-1787 AATVQS
+1787 AATIQS
-1793 NNEVLESLKGLR
+1793 NNEVLESIKGLR
-1805 SDISSYNETLSTM
+1805 SDISSYNETLSNM
-1818 ENAMYIDGKKLASS
+1818 ENAMYVDGKKLASS

>member
-73 DDLGN
+73 SDLGN
-78 SAKSATSNIDF
+78 SAKSATSKIDF
-89 ATVGNKLMSLS
+89 TTVGNKLMSLS

-111 FSKEANNVADLERTV
+111 FNKEANNVADLERTV
-126 NKMDLSPMANA
+126 NKIDLSPMANA
-137 IEDIKNRFNNMGIVG
+137 IEDVKNRFNNMGIVG

-197 ANTKKEGTNIAQ
+197 ANTKKEGTNITQ

-215 TLNTYADKT
+215 TLNAYADKT

-239 AAGVD
+239 AAGVG
-244 LQTSVNSIQGI
+244 LQTSVDSIQGI

-314 HTGAKAAIEAQG
+314 KTGAKAAIEAKG

-331 LQTGWLTVDVLTE
+331 LQEGWLTVDVLTE
-344 TLKQFSLNVETAEDY
+344 TLKQFALNAESAEDY
-359 EQVMADLVSQGYT
+359 ERVMADLVSQGYT
-372 EEEAKDI
+372 QDEAKDI

-405 ELGSGWAMSW
+405 ALGSGWAQTW
-415 RIIIGDFEDAKA
+415 RIVIGDFEDAKA
-427 LWTEVANVLQ
+427 LWTDVANVLQ

-445 LRNDMLKGWADLGGR
+445 LRNDMVQGWADLGGR
-460 TTMIEGF
+460 TTMLEGF
-467 KNIFEAIVPILTK
+467 KNIFESVVPILTK

-502 KFKDFTETLKPSEER
+502 KFKDFTATLKPSEER
-517 LNQISRISKGLFS
+517 LNQIGRISKGLFS

-540 TIIKPIGDFLGSDG
+540 AIIKPIGDFLGSDG

-565 AACFGDFF
+565 TACFGDFF
-573 SAMNEGAE
+573 SAMNEGTE
-581 SSGFFTKVT
+581 SSGFFTSVT

-595 TLKGLSNPLSVIGE
+595 ALKGLSNPLSAIGE
-609 VIKDFAK
+609 GIKAFAK

-621 AKVISESLGSL
+621 ANLISEGLGSL

-639 INFSDILTLI
+639 INLDDILTLI
-649 ASGGIVSVAS
+649 AGGGIVSVAS
-659 NIDKLVESI
+659 NIDKLTESI
-668 QKFLKNIANKQYT
+668 QKFLKNIANKQNT
-681 GFIDTLKTSLSSFF
+681 GFIDTLKTSLTSFF
-695 KELGASIQAF
+695 KELGASLQAF

-712 SLVAI
+712 SLATI

-747 ILIGTLVKNFK
+747 ALIGTLVKNFK
-758 KLVVVIKGLNLK
+758 KLVVVIKGLDPK
-770 STIAASL
+770 STIAASV
-777 AMVALAES
+777 AMIALAES

-796 ADIPFDKILQSLGS
+796 SDIPSDKILQSLGS
-810 VIVVLKA
+810 VIAVLTA
-817 MSVLLRKTDLSKKSL
+817 MSVFLNKTDLSNKSL
-832 SASATL
+832 SASVTL
-838 ILISASLVVM
+838 IAISASLVIM

-858 SVGGAIQGVVA
+858 SIGGVIQGVVG

-875 AMVGALKLIDNLK
+875 AMVGALKLLDGLK
-888 ISPSVPVTLLGISI
+888 ISPSVPITLLSISI
-902 SMVIVAKA
+902 SMTIVAKA
-910 LKELGSMSLDD
+910 LKELGSMSWD
-921 EIPNSLSAMAIALTE
+921 EITKSLSTMAIALTE
-936 LTVVTA
+936 LVAVTV
-942 VLDKFSGLKSLV
+942 VLDKFSGAKSLV
-954 GAASILMLTLALK
+954 GAAAVLMLTLALK
-967 PIAEALK
+967 PIAKALK
-974 EFAKISDLSAGRALR
+974 EFAEMNISSAERALA
-989 IMGIALLELVVVNG
+989 IMGTALLELALVNG
-1003 ILGYFAGLS
+1003 ILGRFG
-1012 GVVAAVSVLI
+1012 GVSAILAAASVLI

-1036 FSSINVDDSQR
+1036 FASIQVDDAQR
-1047 ALEMMGIALLELIT
+1047 ALDTMGTALLELVLV
-1061 IDGIL
+1061 DGIL
-1066 GRFAGLSGIVAAVS
+1066 GRFAGLSGVVAAAS

-1095 KEFVSMS
+1095 KEFASMS
-1102 WDEIKRGLVAMGGA
+1102 WDEIARGLVAMGGA
-1116 LVELGIVA
+1116 LAELGIVA

-1164 DEIEQGLTA
+1164 DEIDRGLEA
-1173 MGIALEQIAVGSLLN
+1173 MSSALGQIAFGSMLN

-1236 AFTLSGF
+1236 AFSWNGF

-1256 VMAESLRKWQDVQV
+1256 VMAESLRTWQDVQV
-1270 SDELTDSL
+1270 SDELANSL
-1278 KRFANALVDFNLA
+1278 KRFANALGNFNGA
-1291 FIAGFSIGAVVDPLK
+1291 FAAGFSIGTVVDPLK
-1306 NLAEAVNQWKD
+1306 HLAEAVERWKD
-1317 VSIPDDIDDGLTA
+1317 VSIPVDIGVGLKRLA
-1330 LSEGI
+1330 AGI

-1362 KKWQGV
+1362 QKWQGV

-1380 LADAISVFSGAF
+1380 LADAIGVFAGAF
-1392 VTGWSLGSVAGP
+1392 VTGWSLGSITGP
-1404 LGDLADSLHKWEGL
+1404 LGDLGDSLRKWEGL
-1418 TIPTDIQDG
+1418 TIPTAIQGG
-1427 LTSLA
+1427 LTALA

-1438 ANSGSAMYILNESGG
+1438 ANSGSAMSILNESGG
-1453 ALGVLGEGLQ
+1453 ALGVLGDGLQ
-1463 KLSGIDYEGIAGH
+1463 KLSGIDYEGISGH
-1476 LTSFSQSIQGLPEQ
+1476 LTSFSQSMQGLPEQ
-1490 LSSFTTAIGDSIYTI
+1490 LSSVTTAIGDSIDTLAMSI
-1505 ATSIVSQTDSVITAV
+1505 ASQTGSVITSV
-1520 TDMMNQVVNSLNAQN
+1520 TDMMSQVVNSLNTQN
-1535 DAFGQAGSNIAQ
+1535 EAFRQAGSNIMQ
-1547 YFTYEMSQGL
+1547 CLTDGMNQGL
-1557 LTQGM
+1557 LTQGFT
-1562 VVVTAIQQLSQQ
+1562 VVATMQQQSQQ
-1574 ITEAGLSEFS
+1574 ITEAGLSEFRS
-1584 SYVTDYVTSGSDLL
+1584 KVTNYMTSGSDLL
-1598 QAFEQGADSRKSEV
+1598 QAFKQGADSRKSEV
-1612 VSLFQSL
+1612 VSLFRSL
-1619 ASECLTALQSTDN
+1619 ASECLTAIQSTGN
-1632 TGFYQAGLNMMLG
+1632 TGFYQAGLNMMMG
-1645 LQNGIIEGRSGVINA
+1645 LQNGILAGRSGVITSA
-1660 AIKVST
+1660 TKVAT
-1666 DALTATRDALDEH
+1666 DALTATKKALDEH
-1679 SPSKATAKMG
+1679 SPSKATAKFG
-1689 RYYDQGLINGMEEL
+1689 RYYDQGLINGMEDL
-1703 LHKVRKTSE
+1703 LHKVRKSGE
-1712 IVGKEALTGLK
+1712 LVGKEALNGLK
-1723 NSMSGLEVNTTSFSP
+1723 NSMSGLEIDAKSYSP

-1752 SGFNTSKTLTY
+1752 SGFNASKTLTY

-1776 RAMQKSFEQER
+1776 RAMQKSFEQEQ
-1787 AATVQS
+1787 AATIQS
-1793 NNEVLESLKGLR
+1793 NNEVLESIKGLR
-1805 SDISSYNETLSTM
+1805 SDISSYNETLSNM
-1818 ENAMYIDGKKLASS
+1818 ENAMYVDGKKLASS

>member
-1 MSSIDER
+1 MSSVDER

-78 SAKSATSNIDF
+78 SAKSATSKIDF
-89 ATVGNKLMSLS
+89 TTVGNKLMSLS

-111 FSKEANNVADLERTV
+111 FNKEANNVADLERTV

-170 VKAMSIQSV
+170 AKAMSIQSV

-239 AAGVD
+239 AAGVG
-244 LQTSVNSIQGI
+244 LQTSVDSIQGI

-281 SGTVKLMDWNSVVNA
+281 AGTVKLMDWNSVVNA

-314 HTGAKAAIEAQG
+314 KTGAKAAIEAQG

-331 LQTGWLTVDVLTE
+331 LQEGWLTVDVLTE
-344 TLKQFSLNVETAEDY
+344 TLKQFALNVESAEDY
-359 EQVMADLVSQGYT
+359 EKAMSDLVAQGYT
-372 EEEAKDI
+372 QEEAKDI
-379 ADMARTAMDAATKVK
+379 VDMARTAMDAATKVK

-405 ELGSGWAMSW
+405 ELGSGWTQTW
-415 RIIIGDFEDAKA
+415 RTVIGDFEDAKA
-427 LWTEVANVLQ
+427 LWTDVANVLQ

-445 LRNDMLKGWADLGGR
+445 LRNDMVQGWADLGGR
-460 TTMIEGF
+460 TTMLEGF
-467 KNIFEAIVPILTK
+467 KNIFESIVPILTK

-502 KFKDFTETLKPSEER
+502 KFKDFTATLKPSEER
-517 LNQISRISKGLFS
+517 LNQIGRISKGLFS

-540 TIIKPIGDFLGSDG
+540 AIIKPIGDFLGSDG
-554 MKGLIDGLLEA
+554 MKGLIDGLFEA
-565 AACFGDFF
+565 TACFGDFF
-573 SAMNEGAE
+573 SAMNEGTE
-581 SSGFFTKVT
+581 SSGFFTSVT

-595 TLKGLSNPLSVIGE
+595 ALKGLSNPLSAIGE
-609 VIKDFAK
+609 GIKAFAK

-621 AKVISESLGSL
+621 ANVISEGLGSL

-639 INFSDILTLI
+639 INLDDILTLI
-649 ASGGIVSVAS
+649 AGGGIVSVAS
-659 NIDKLVESI
+659 NIDKLTESI
-668 QKFLKNIANKQYT
+668 QKFLKNIANKQNT
-681 GFIDTLKTSLSSFF
+681 GFIDTLKTSLTSFF
-695 KELGASIQAF
+695 KELGASLQAF

-717 AGAIALLVHSIKV
+717 AGVIALLVHSIKV

-747 ILIGTLVKNFK
+747 VLIGTLVKNFK
-758 KLVVVIKGLNLK
+758 KLVVVIKGLDPK

-777 AMVALAES
+777 VMVALAES

-796 ADIPFDKILQSLGS
+796 ADIPSDKILQSLSS
-810 VIVVLKA
+810 VIAVLTA
-817 MSVLLRKTDLSKKSL
+817 MSVFLNKTDLSNKSL
-832 SASATL
+832 SASVTL
-838 ILISASLVVM
+838 IAISASLVIM

-858 SVGGAIQGVVA
+858 SIGGVIQGVVG

-875 AMVGALKLIDNLK
+875 AMVGALKLLDGLK
-888 ISPSVPVTLLGISI
+888 ISASVPITLLSISI
-902 SMVIVAKA
+902 SMTIVAKA
-910 LKELGSMSLDD
+910 LKELGSMSWD
-921 EIPNSLSAMAIALTE
+921 EITKSLSTMAIALTE
-936 LTVVTA
+936 LVAVTV
-942 VLDKFSGLKSLV
+942 VLDKFSGAKSLV
-954 GAASILMLTLALK
+954 GAAAVLMLTLALK

-974 EFAKISDLSAGRALR
+974 EFAEMNISSAERALGIMGTALLELALVNGILGR
-989 IMGIALLELVVVNG
+989 FGGVSAILAAASVLILVQALQPIADALKQFASIKVDDAQHALDTMGIALLELALVDG
-1003 ILGYFAGLS
+1003 ILGRFAGLS
-1012 GVVAAVSVLI
+1012 GVVAAASVLI

-1036 FSSINVDDSQR
+1036 F
-1047 ALEMMGIALLELIT
+1047 A
-1061 IDGIL
+1061 
-1066 GRFAGLSGIVAAVS
+1066 
-1080 VLILVQALQ
+1080 
-1089 PIADAL
+1089 
-1095 KEFVSMS
+1095 SMS
-1102 WDEIKRGLVAMGGA
+1102 WDEIARGLVAMGGA
-1116 LVELGIVA
+1116 LAELGIVA

-1133 AALVGAG
+1133 SALVGAG

-1164 DEIEQGLTA
+1164 DEIDRGLEA
-1173 MGIALEQIAVGSLLN
+1173 MSSALGQIAFGSLLN

-1236 AFTLSGF
+1236 AFTWNGF

-1256 VMAESLRKWQDVQV
+1256 VMAESLRTWQDVQV
-1270 SDELTDSL
+1270 SDEMANSL
-1278 KRFANALVDFNLA
+1278 KRFANALGNFNGA
-1291 FIAGFSIGAVVDPLK
+1291 FAAGFSIGTVVEPLK
-1306 NLAEAVNQWKD
+1306 QLAEAVERWKD
-1317 VSIPDDIDDGLTA
+1317 VSIPVDIGVGLKRLA
-1330 LSEGI
+1330 AGI

-1362 KKWQGV
+1362 RKWQGV

-1380 LADAISVFSGAF
+1380 LADAIGVFAGAF
-1392 VTGWSLGSVAGP
+1392 VTGWSLGSITGP
-1404 LGDLADSLHKWEGL
+1404 LGDLGDSLRKWQGL
-1418 TIPTDIQDG
+1418 TIPTAIQGG
-1427 LTSLA
+1427 LTALA

-1438 ANSGSAMYILNESGG
+1438 ANSGSAMSILNESGG
-1453 ALGVLGEGLQ
+1453 ALGVLGDGLQ
-1463 KLSGIDYEGIAGH
+1463 KLSGIDYEGISGH
-1476 LTSFSQSIQGLPEQ
+1476 LTSFSQSMQGLPEQ
-1490 LSSFTTAIGDSIYTI
+1490 LSSVTTAIGDSIDTLAMSI
-1505 ATSIVSQTDSVITAV
+1505 ASQTGSVITSV
-1520 TDMMNQVVNSLNAQN
+1520 TDMMSQVVNSLNTQN
-1535 DAFGQAGSNIAQ
+1535 EAFRQAGSNITQ
-1547 YFTYEMSQGL
+1547 CLTDGMNQGL
-1557 LTQGM
+1557 LTQGFT
-1562 VVVTAIQQLSQQ
+1562 VVATMQQQSQQ
-1574 ITEAGLSEFS
+1574 ITETGLSEFRS
-1584 SYVTDYVTSGSDLL
+1584 KVTNYMTSGSDLL
-1598 QAFEQGADSRKSEV
+1598 QAFKQGADSRKSEV
-1612 VSLFQSL
+1612 VSLFRSL
-1619 ASECLTALQSTDN
+1619 ASECLTAIQSTGN
-1632 TGFYQAGLNMMLG
+1632 TGFYQAGLNMMMG
-1645 LQNGIIEGRSGVINA
+1645 LQNGILAGRSGVITSA
-1660 AIKVST
+1660 TKVAT
-1666 DALTATRDALDEH
+1666 DALTATKKALDEH
-1679 SPSKATAKMG
+1679 SPSKATAKFG
-1689 RYYDQGLINGMEEL
+1689 RYYDQGLINGMEDL
-1703 LHKVRKTSE
+1703 LHKVRKSGE
-1712 IVGKEALTGLK
+1712 LVGKEALNGLK
-1723 NSMSGLEVNTTSFSP
+1723 NSMSGLEINANSYSP

-1752 SGFNTSKTLTY
+1752 SGFNASKTLTY

-1776 RAMQKSFEQER
+1776 RAMQKSFEQEQ
-1787 AATVQS
+1787 AATIQS
-1793 NNEVLESLKGLR
+1793 NNEVLESIKGLR

-1818 ENAMYIDGKKLASS
+1818 ENAMYVDGKKLASS

>member
-78 SAKSATSNIDF
+78 SAKSATSKIDF

-111 FSKEANNVADLERTV
+111 FNKEANNVADLERTV
-126 NKMDLSPMANA
+126 NKIDLSPMANA
-137 IEDIKNRFNNMGIVG
+137 IEDVKNRFNNMGIVG

-239 AAGVD
+239 AAGVG
-244 LQTSVNSIQGI
+244 LQTSVDSIQGI

-281 SGTVKLMDWNSVVNA
+281 AGTVKLMDWNSVVNA

-314 HTGAKAAIEAQG
+314 KTGAKAAIEAQG

-331 LQTGWLTVDVLTE
+331 LQEGWLTVDVLTE
-344 TLKQFSLNVETAEDY
+344 TLKQFALNVESAEDY
-359 EQVMADLVSQGYT
+359 EKAMSDLVAQGYT
-372 EEEAKDI
+372 QEEAKDI
-379 ADMARTAMDAATKVK
+379 VDMARTAMDAATKVK

-405 ELGSGWAMSW
+405 ELGSGWTQTW
-415 RIIIGDFEDAKA
+415 RTVIGDFEDAKA
-427 LWTEVANVLQ
+427 LWTDVANVLQ

-445 LRNDMLKGWADLGGR
+445 LRNDMVQGWADLGGR
-460 TTMIEGF
+460 TTMLEGF
-467 KNIFEAIVPILTK
+467 KNIFESIVPILTK

-517 LNQISRISKGLFS
+517 LNQIGRISKGLFS
-530 ILSMLKKSVA
+530 ILSMLKKSVVA
-540 TIIKPIGDFLGSDG
+540 IIKPIGDFLGSDG

-565 AACFGDFF
+565 TACFGDFF
-573 SAMNEGAE
+573 SAMNEGTE
-581 SSGFFTKVT
+581 SSGFFTSVT

-595 TLKGLSNPLSVIGE
+595 ALKGLSNPLSAIGE
-609 VIKDFAK
+609 GIKAFAK

-621 AKVISESLGSL
+621 ANVVSEGLGSL

-639 INFSDILTLI
+639 INLDDILTLI
-649 ASGGIVSVAS
+649 AGGGIVSVAS
-659 NIDKLVESI
+659 NIDKLTESI
-668 QKFLKNIANKQYT
+668 QKFLKNIANKQNS
-681 GFIDTLKTSLSSFF
+681 GFIDTLKTSLTSFF
-695 KELGASIQAF
+695 KELGASLQAF

-747 ILIGTLVKNFK
+747 ALIGTLVKNFK
-758 KLVVVIKGLNLK
+758 KLVVVIKGLDPK

-777 AMVALAES
+777 VMVALAES

-796 ADIPFDKILQSLGS
+796 ADIPSDKILQSLGS
-810 VIVVLKA
+810 VIAVLTA
-817 MSVLLRKTDLSKKSL
+817 MSVFLNKTDLSNKSL

-838 ILISASLVVM
+838 IAISASLVIM

-858 SVGGAIQGVVA
+858 SIGGVIQGVVG

-875 AMVGALKLIDNLK
+875 AMVGALKLLDGLK
-888 ISPSVPVTLLGISI
+888 ISASVPITLLSISI
-902 SMVIVAKA
+902 SMTIVAKA
-910 LKELGSMSLDD
+910 LKELGSMSWD
-921 EIPNSLSAMAIALTE
+921 EITKSLSTMAIALTE
-936 LTVVTA
+936 LVAVTV
-942 VLDKFSGLKSLV
+942 VLDKFSGVKSLV
-954 GAASILMLTLALK
+954 GAAAVLMLTLALK

-974 EFAKISDLSAGRALR
+974 EFAEMNVSSAERALA
-989 IMGIALLELVVVNG
+989 IMGTALLELALVNG
-1003 ILGYFAGLS
+1003 ILGQFGGVFAIL
-1012 GVVAAVSVLI
+1012 AAASVLI
-1022 LVQALQPIADALKE
+1022 LVQALQPIADALKQ
-1036 FSSINVDDSQR
+1036 FASIQVDDAQR
-1047 ALEMMGIALLELIT
+1047 ALDTMGIALLELALV
-1061 IDGIL
+1061 DGIL
-1066 GRFAGLSGIVAAVS
+1066 GRFAGLSGVVAAAS

-1095 KEFVSMS
+1095 KQFASMS
-1102 WDEIKRGLVAMGGA
+1102 WDEIARGLVAMGGA
-1116 LVELGIVA
+1116 LAELGIVA

-1164 DEIEQGLTA
+1164 DEIDRGLEA
-1173 MGIALEQIAVGSLLN
+1173 MSSALGQIAFGSLLN

-1236 AFTLSGF
+1236 AFTWNGF

-1256 VMAESLRKWQDVQV
+1256 VMAESLRTWQDVQV
-1270 SDELTDSL
+1270 SDELANSL
-1278 KRFANALVDFNLA
+1278 KRFANALANFNGA
-1291 FIAGFSIGAVVDPLK
+1291 FAAGFSIGTVVDPLK
-1306 NLAEAVNQWKD
+1306 HLAEAVERWKD
-1317 VSIPDDIDDGLTA
+1317 VSIPVDIGVGLKRLA
-1330 LSEGI
+1330 AGI

-1362 KKWQGV
+1362 RKWQGV

-1380 LADAISVFSGAF
+1380 LADAIGVFAGAF
-1392 VTGWSLGSVAGP
+1392 VTGWSLGSITGP
-1404 LGDLADSLHKWEGL
+1404 LGDLGDSLRKWQGL
-1418 TIPTDIQDG
+1418 TIPTAIQGG
-1427 LTSLA
+1427 LTALA

-1438 ANSGSAMYILNESGG
+1438 ANSGSAMSVLNESGG
-1453 ALGVLGEGLQ
+1453 ALGVLGDGLQ

-1476 LTSFSQSIQGLPEQ
+1476 LTSFSQSMQGLPEQ
-1490 LSSFTTAIGDSIYTI
+1490 LSSVTTAIGDSIDTLAMSI
-1505 ATSIVSQTDSVITAV
+1505 ASQTGSVITSV
-1520 TDMMNQVVNSLNAQN
+1520 TDMMSQVVNSLNTQN
-1535 DAFGQAGSNIAQ
+1535 EAFRQAGSNIIQ
-1547 YFTYEMSQGL
+1547 CLTDGMNQGL
-1557 LTQGM
+1557 LTQGFT
-1562 VVVTAIQQLSQQ
+1562 VVATMQQQSQQ
-1574 ITEAGLSEFS
+1574 ITEAGLSEFKS
-1584 SYVTDYVTSGSDLL
+1584 KVTDYMTSGSDLL
-1598 QAFEQGADSRKSEV
+1598 QAFKQGADSRKSEV
-1612 VSLFQSL
+1612 VSLFRSL
-1619 ASECLTALQSTDN
+1619 ASECLTAIQSTGN
-1632 TGFYQAGLNMMLG
+1632 SGFYQAGLNMMMG
-1645 LQNGIIEGRSGVINA
+1645 LQNGIIAGRSGVITSA
-1660 AIKVST
+1660 TKVAT
-1666 DALTATRDALDEH
+1666 DALTATKKALDEH
-1679 SPSKATAKMG
+1679 SPSKATAKFG
-1689 RYYDQGLINGMEEL
+1689 RYYDQGLINGMEDL
-1703 LHKVRKTSE
+1703 LHKVRKSGE
-1712 IVGKEALTGLK
+1712 LVGKEALNGLK
-1723 NSMSGLEVNTTSFSP
+1723 NSMSGLEINADSYSP
-1738 VITPVVDASNLRTL
+1738 VITPVVDASNLKTL
-1752 SGFNTSKTLTY
+1752 SGFNASKTLTY

-1776 RAMQKSFEQER
+1776 RAMQKSFEQEQ
-1787 AATVQS
+1787 AATIQS
-1793 NNEVLESLKGLR
+1793 NNEVLESIKGLR
-1805 SDISSYNETLSTM
+1805 SDISSYNETLSNM
-1818 ENAMYIDGKKLASS
+1818 ENAMYVDGKKLASS

>member
-68 ASKSF
+68 TSKSF
-73 DDLGN
+73 NDLGN
-78 SAKSATSNIDF
+78 SAKSATSKIDF
-89 ATVGNKLMSLS
+89 TTVGNKLMSLS

-111 FSKEANNVADLERTV
+111 FNREANNVADLERTV

-158 LTNMAMQTGTSI
+158 LTNMAMQTGGSI
-170 VKAMSIQSV
+170 AKALSIQPV

-197 ANTKKEGTNIAQ
+197 ANTQKEGTTIDQ
-209 VNSALD
+209 VNDALD

-244 LQTSVNSIQGI
+244 LQTSVDSIQGI
-255 ANLAAVSGSSSLQAS
+255 ANLAAVSGSNSLQAS

-281 SGTVKLMDWNSVVNA
+281 AGKVQLMDWNSVLHA
-296 GMGGQVF
+296 GMAGQVF

-314 HTGAKAAIEAQG
+314 QTGAKAAIEAQG

-331 LQTGWLTVDVLTE
+331 LQTGWLTTEVLTE

-379 ADMARTAMDAATKVK
+379 ADMARTAMDSATKVK
-394 TFTQLIDTLKE
+394 TFTQLISTLKE
-405 ELGSGWAMSW
+405 ELGSGWAQTW
-415 RIIIGDFEDAKA
+415 RIVIGDFEDAKA

-445 LRNDMLKGWADLGGR
+445 LRNDMLKGWVDLGGR

-467 KNIFEAIVPILTK
+467 KNIFEAIVPVLTK
-480 VSESFREL
+480 ISESFREI

-573 SAMNEGAE
+573 SAMNEGSE
-581 SSGFFTKVT
+581 SSGFFTTVT

-595 TLKGLSNPLSVIGE
+595 ALKGLSNPLSAIGE
-609 VIKDFAK
+609 IIKDFAK

-621 AKVISESLGSL
+621 AKVISEGLGSL

-639 INFSDILTLI
+639 INLGDILTLI
-649 ASGGIVSVAS
+649 AGGGIVSVAS

-668 QKFLKNIANKQYT
+668 QKFLKNIANKQNT

-695 KELGASIQAF
+695 KELGASLQAF

-742 LPVMA
+742 LPVIA

-817 MSVLLRKTDLSKKSL
+817 MSVFLNKTDLSKKSL

-838 ILISASLVVM
+838 IAISASLVIM

-869 ISAALF
+869 ISAALY
-875 AMVGALKLIDNLK
+875 AMVGALKLLDDLK

-902 SMVIVAKA
+902 SMAIVAKA
-910 LKELGSMSLDD
+910 LKELGSMSWDD

-942 VLDKFSGLKSLV
+942 VLDKFSGVKSLV
-954 GAASILMLTLALK
+954 GAAAILMLTLALK

-989 IMGIALLELVVVNG
+989 TMGIALLEL
-1003 ILGYFAGLS
+1003 A
-1012 GVVAAVSVLI
+1012 
-1022 LVQALQPIADALKE
+1022 LV
-1036 FSSINVDDSQR
+1036 
-1047 ALEMMGIALLELIT
+1047 
-1061 IDGIL
+1061 DGIL

-1095 KEFVSMS
+1095 KEFASMS
-1102 WDEIKRGLVAMGGA
+1102 WDEIARGLVAMGGA
-1116 LVELGIVA
+1116 LVELGLVA

-1256 VMAESLRKWQDVQV
+1256 VMAESLRAWQDVEV

-1278 KRFANALVDFNLA
+1278 KSFANALIYFNGA
-1291 FIAGFSIGAVVDPLK
+1291 FVAGFSIGTVVDPLK
-1306 NLAEAVNQWKD
+1306 HLAEAVDQWKD

-1330 LSEGI
+1330 LAEGI

-1392 VTGWSLGSVAGP
+1392 VTGWSIGSVAGP
-1404 LGDLADSLHKWEGL
+1404 LGDLGDSLRKWEGL
-1418 TIPTDIQDG
+1418 TIPTGIQDG
-1427 LTSLA
+1427 LTALA

-1438 ANSGSAMYILNESGG
+1438 ANSGTSMYILNESGG

-1476 LTSFSQSIQGLPEQ
+1476 LTSFSQSIQGVPEQ
-1490 LSSFTTAIGDSIYTI
+1490 LSSFTTAIGDSIDTI
-1505 ATSIVSQTDSVITAV
+1505 APSIISQTDSVITAV

-1547 YFTYEMSQGL
+1547 YFTDEMSQGL

-1562 VVVTAIQQLSQQ
+1562 VVVTAMQQLSQQ

-1619 ASECLTALQSTDN
+1619 AYECLTALQSTGN

-1645 LQNGIIEGRSGVINA
+1645 LQNGILEGRSGVINA

-1666 DALTATRDALDEH
+1666 DALTATHDTLDEA

-1689 RYYDQGLINGMEEL
+1689 RYYDQGLINGMKDL
-1703 LHKVRKTSE
+1703 LHEVRKSGE
-1712 IVGKEALTGLK
+1712 LVGNEALTGLK
-1723 NSMSGLEVNTTSFSP
+1723 NSMSDLEINANSYSP
-1738 VITPVVDASNLRTL
+1738 VITPVVDSSNLRTL
-1752 SGFNTSKTLTY
+1752 SRFNAGKTLTY

-1787 AATVQS
+1787 AATIQS